1 MAGLTTDGFY
11 DFTAGDDTLTIET
24 APERGT
30 IASAPQ
36 GVRAL
41 EGDDNIFGSTAA
53 DNINGNQGGDSLYGA
68 FGDDYL
74 RGGRDSDL
82 VNGEDGS
89 DILNGNKGED
99 FVIGGAGNDT
109 VRGGQDADLL
119 LGGEGNDL
127 LIGDLGFDGLT
138 GNAGAD
144 WFVLRS
150 DAIDSIGGDALLDF
164 RAAEGDKIIL
174 TGGLTEADLTF
185 QEKNLS
191 ISDLINIFPL
201 PGDLEIPP
209 EFLTPQVFRMAA
221 QQLLGVDIDPDGNN
235 VITGTSIVVASTG
248 AELGFAVNVT
258 AADMTGNFQAAPP
271 DLLSLG

>member
-11 DFTAGDDTLTIET
+11 DFTAGNDTLTIET
-24 APERGT
+24 DPNRGP

-41 EGDDNIFGSTAA
+41 EGDDSIFGSTAA
-53 DNINGNQGGDSLYGA
+53 DNINGNQGSDSLYGA
-68 FGDDYL
+68 LGDDYL
-74 RGGRDSDL
+74 RGGRDNDYL
-82 VNGEDGS
+82 DGEDGN
-89 DILNGNKGED
+89 DIVNGNKGED

-119 LGGEGNDL
+119 VGGEGNDL

-150 DAIDSIGGDALLDF
+150 DALDSIGGDALLDF
-164 RAAEGDKIIL
+164 RAAEGDKIVL

-201 PGDLEIPP
+201 PGDIEIPP
-209 EFLTPQVFRMAA
+209 EFTPQIFRMAA

-258 AADMTGNFQAAPP
+258 AADITGNFQAAPP

>member
-11 DFTAGDDTLTIET
+11 DFTAGNDILTIET
-24 APERGT
+24 DPNRGT

-41 EGDDNIFGSTAA
+41 EGDDSIFGSTAV
-53 DNINGNQGGDSLYGA
+53 DNINGNQGNDSLYGA
-68 FGDDYL
+68 LGDDYL
-74 RGGRDSDL
+74 RGGRDADL
-82 VNGEDGS
+82 VQGEDGN

-99 FVIGGAGNDT
+99 LVLGGAGNDT

-119 LGGEGNDL
+119 VGGEGNDL

-150 DAIDSIGGDALLDF
+150 DALDSIGGDVILDF
-164 RAAEGDKIIL
+164 RAAEGDKIVL

-191 ISDLINIFPL
+191 ITDIQSILPL
-201 PGDLEIPP
+201 PDNIPTS
-209 EFLTPQVFRMAA
+209 FITPQVIRTLAVQF
-221 QQLLGVDIDPDGNN
+221 LGVDIDPDGNN

-248 AELGFAVNVT
+248 AEIGFAVNVT
-258 AADMTGNFQAAPP
+258 AADITGSFQAAPP